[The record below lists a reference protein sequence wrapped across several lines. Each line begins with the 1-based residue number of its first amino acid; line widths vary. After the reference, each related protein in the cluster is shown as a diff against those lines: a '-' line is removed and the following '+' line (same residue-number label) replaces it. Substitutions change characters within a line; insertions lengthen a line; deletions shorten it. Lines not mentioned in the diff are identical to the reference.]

1 MISIPIS
8 NFDDNSLVTVLI
20 EDQEVVVFKIED
32 DYFALN
38 NRCSHAEAK
47 LSEGEVYDCK
57 VECPLHG
64 AEFDLNTGNPLTL
77 PATKP
82 IKVYK
87 VSIEGDQIVIKD
99 EHAWS

>member
-38 NRCSHAEAK
+38 NRCSHSEAK

-82 IKVYK
+82 VKVYK
-87 VSIEGDQIVIKD
+87 VYIEGDQLVIKD
-99 EHAWS
+99 EHA

>member
-87 VSIEGDQIVIKD
+87 VSIEGDQIFIKD
-99 EHAWS
+99 EHA

>member
-47 LSEGEVYDCK
+47 LSVGEVYDCK

-64 AEFDLNTGNPLTL
+64 AEFDLITGNPLTL

-82 IKVYK
+82 LKVYK

-99 EHAWS
+99 EHA

>member
-38 NRCSHAEAK
+38 NLCSHAEAK

-82 IKVYK
+82 VKVYK

-99 EHAWS
+99 EHA

>member
-1 MISIPIS
+1 
-8 NFDDNSLVTVLI
+8 LI

-57 VECPLHG
+57 V
-64 AEFDLNTGNPLTL
+64 ASSSDRAVEFDRRSLMGAVT
-77 PATKP
+77 
-82 IKVYK
+82 
-87 VSIEGDQIVIKD
+87 
-99 EHAWS
+99 